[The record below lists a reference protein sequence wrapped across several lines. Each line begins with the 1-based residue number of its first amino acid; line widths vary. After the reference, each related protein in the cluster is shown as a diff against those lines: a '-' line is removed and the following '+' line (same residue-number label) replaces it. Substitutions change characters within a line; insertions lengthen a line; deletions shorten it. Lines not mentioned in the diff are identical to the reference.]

1 MKFKMLLGLVI
12 AVSFIIGGISMSDAA
27 TETKDA
33 KTVTTKTG
41 LKYQV
46 HKVGTGKEAVPGK
59 IVFVDYTGWLYNDD
73 KKGQMFDTSKK
84 RGKPYEFRLGAGK
97 VIAGWDEGIAGM
109 KEGGKRTLMIP
120 PALGYGA
127 GGFPPVIPSNA
138 KLIFDVELVEV
149 K

>member
-1 MKFKMLLGLVI
+1 MKRTML
-12 AVSFIIGGISMSDAA
+12 AVVMMITFVIGGVQMSDAA

-33 KTVTTKTG
+33 KTITTKTG

-109 KEGGKRTLMIP
+109 KQGGKRTLIIP
-120 PALGYGA
+120 STLGYGA
-127 GGFPPVIPSNA
+127 GGFPPVIPPNA
-138 KLIFDVELVEV
+138 QLIFDVELVEV